1 MYNQTYY
8 TMKKSRLIYL
18 SLMLSLMFLFTS
30 CGPTIHY
37 LGESYPPSTDI
48 EVFYDVK
55 DVKRDYKV
63 IGKMTNDELSS
74 DIPEQVRA
82 QMVERAKQA
91 GGDAIIFT
99 DLGVDRTEV
108 NSGSLVVKA
117 NVIKYTE

>member
-1 MYNQTYY
+1 
-8 TMKKSRLIYL
+8 MKKSRLIYL